1 MQSRFSSNSSSA
13 NSLSLEAEFEKIVR
27 RQRRSTCNS
36 WLKKGATALLNF
48 LTGQQTLSIRCK
60 TLTNG
65 KTQWI
70 AYDPTTH
77 SRHVF
82 DSQQAVRVWL
92 EQRYH
97 R

>member
-1 MQSRFSSNSSSA
+1 MQSHVSSNSPNA
-13 NSLSLEAEFEKIVR
+13 NSLSLEAEFERIVR
-27 RQRRSTCNS
+27 RQHRSVQNS
-36 WLKKGATALLNF
+36 WLKEGAIALLNF

-60 TLTNG
+60 TLANG

-77 SRHVF
+77 SHHVF